1 MTLKG
6 RKERMKEGRN
16 EEDTKEGKRRQ
27 EGRKRQERRKKVR
40 KEERKIS
47 KCKFYEKHLTAE

>member
-27 EGRKRQERRKKVR
+27 EGRKPGKENGRSPSVNLWETSNSRLRK
-40 KEERKIS
+40 
-47 KCKFYEKHLTAE
+47 L